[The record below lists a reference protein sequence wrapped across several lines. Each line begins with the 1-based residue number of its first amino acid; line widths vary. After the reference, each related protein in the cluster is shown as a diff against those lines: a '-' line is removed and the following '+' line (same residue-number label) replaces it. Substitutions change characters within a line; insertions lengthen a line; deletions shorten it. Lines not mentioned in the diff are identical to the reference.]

1 MRRRWKESGTSV
13 RRAVAGSY
21 PPPDKPSPCRPCPR
35 GSESDSGKPCDRS
48 RSHSTARSQGRRP
61 EVESLSDAHDPGEP
75 TLLSRRRPGRVA
87 RRRRLQRLVPILPA
101 ALTAVLIRRDFPIRR
116 VKLVA
121 GLDVFNVFN
130 TVVFG
135 GINTNITSTAFGRVS
150 SQVNTPRVA
159 QLKGTGRVLK
169 RRRPVVGTGRHPQ
182 CAFRGSERQRS
193 PDQRRA

>member
-1 MRRRWKESGTSV
+1 MEQREAGTPGLARDAADVLAMRDMIAWISV
-13 RRAVAGSY
+13 LG
-21 PPPDKPSPCRPCPR
+21 
-35 GSESDSGKPCDRS
+35 
-48 RSHSTARSQGRRP
+48 
-61 EVESLSDAHDPGEP
+61 
-75 TLLSRRRPGRVA
+75 LLDEC
-87 RRRRLQRLVPILPA
+87 PILPA

-159 QLKGTGRVLK
+159 QLKARLE
-169 RRRPVVGTGRHPQ
+169 
-182 CAFRGSERQRS
+182 F
-193 PDQRRA
+193 